1 MFEKRKFSWLVTLV
15 VVAFVLLSS
24 CKQTTTPPL
33 PSKIDEGVSQE
44 NINKWNE
51 TYKEHTR
58 IYTIQGNVHRSA
70 FDGQKIVNVPGVV
83 TAVRTNSA
91 FYIQDVAGDG
101 DFRTSDAIYVY
112 TPKNFKGV
120 NVGDVVLVSGSV
132 TEYVDSKYQDTNLT
146 ITQIK
151 LTSDDDVVVV
161 ETGRTDLL
169 PAPVTLTYDDLHNKV
184 IFKDGTNLTDVLNPT
199 EESIDWYESL
209 EFMRVKVKNPKAVAP
224 PYSDVSYIIPGDAP
238 VEYTENGGVVYNEYN
253 KADFFYLYP
262 FGCFSSRGDAPDHE
276 LGYLLTN
283 TLKGG
288 DQINGDVVGIIDYYK
303 SNYQIILTEAFPEVT
318 PSVNTPGSVPTYD
331 GTKLN
336 IVSYNLENF
345 SAGNA
350 NDSDRAAKFA
360 EHFVNKLNSP
370 DIICLIEIQDDNGQT
385 NNAVVSSN
393 ETLQLLIDKI
403 KGINPSLTYA
413 AVNVDPSNNVS
424 GGAPGSNIRC
434 AYLYRTDKIELVP
447 DNDNNTSNSTFEHG
461 AKFVNG
467 KLEQNPA
474 RIGVGNNSDGQP
486 FFETRLPLVAHFRF
500 KEGINSGKDFIVIN
514 NHLSS
519 KGGDDAI
526 WGPSQPV
533 QRPSELN
540 RHGQAELVRDF
551 IDSVKD
557 IPVVSVGDYNDF
569 WFSDTLKIVKGTDM
583 KNVVEELPLNERYT
597 YTYSGYSQTLDHIL
611 VKGFS
616 DVKGGVLHVN
626 SIVEADKQLSDHDPV
641 WAQLTF

>member
-24 CKQTTTPPL
+24 CKQTSTPP
-33 PSKIDEGVSQE
+33 PITS
-44 NINKWNE
+44 E
-51 TYKEHTR
+51 TEEIKESPR
-58 IYTIQGNVHRSA
+58 IYEIQGTRHRSA
-70 FDGQKIVNVPGVV
+70 YDGKYVKNVKGIV
-83 TAVRTNSA
+83 TAVRTNGK
-91 FYIQDVAGDG
+91 FYLQDLEGDG
-101 DFRTSDAIYVY
+101 DPRTSDAIYVY

-199 EESIDWYESL
+199 EEAIDWYESL

-238 VEYTENGGVVYNEYN
+238 VTYTKNGGVVYNEYN

-262 FGCFSSRGDAPDHE
+262 FGCFSSRGDAPDQE

-350 NDSDRAAKFA
+350 NDSDRAANFA
-360 EHFVNKLNSP
+360 KHFVNKLNSP
-370 DIICLIEIQDDNGQT
+370 DIICLIEIQDDNGKT
-385 NNAVVSSN
+385 NDEVVSSN

-403 KGINPSLTYA
+403 KGINSSLTYA
-413 AVNVDPSNNVS
+413 AVNVDPSKNVS

-434 AYLYRTDKIELVP
+434 AYLYRTDRIELVP
-447 DNDNNTSNSTFEHG
+447 DIDNNTSDSTFEHG
-461 AKFVNG
+461 ATFVDG

-474 RIGVGNNSDGQP
+474 RIGVGKNSDGDP
-486 FFETRLPLVAHFRF
+486 FFETRLPLVAHFKF
-500 KEGINSGKDFIVIN
+500 KKDINGGKDFIVIN

-551 IDSVKD
+551 IDSVEG

-583 KNVVEELPLNERYT
+583 TNVVEKLPLNERYT

-611 VKGFS
+611 VKSFS
-616 DVKGGVLHVN
+616 NVEGGVLHVN

>member
-24 CKQTTTPPL
+24 CKQTTTPP
-33 PSKIDEGVSQE
+33 PITS
-44 NINKWNE
+44 E
-51 TYKEHTR
+51 TEEIKESPR
-58 IYTIQGNVHRSA
+58 IYEIQGTRHRSA
-70 FDGQKIVNVPGVV
+70 YDGKYVKNVKGIV
-83 TAVRTNSA
+83 TAVRTNGK
-91 FYIQDVAGDG
+91 FYLQDLEGDG
-101 DFRTSDAIYVY
+101 DPRTSDAIYIF
-112 TPKNFKGV
+112 TPSKFKGV

-151 LTSDDDVVVV
+151 PTSDDDVVVV
-161 ETGRTDLL
+161 ETRRTDLL

-238 VEYTENGGVVYNEYN
+238 VTYTENGGVVYNEYN

-262 FGCFSSRGDAPDHE
+262 FGCFSSRGDAPDQE

-331 GTKLN
+331 DTKLN

-350 NDSDRAAKFA
+350 NDSDRAANFA
-360 EHFVNKLNSP
+360 KHFVNELNSP

-385 NNAVVSSN
+385 DNGVVSSN
-393 ETLQLLIDKI
+393 NTLQLLIDKI
-403 KGINPSLTYA
+403 KSINSSLTYA
-413 AVNVDPSNNVS
+413 AVNVDPFNNVS

-447 DNDNNTSNSTFEHG
+447 DNDNNTSNSTFEHS

-486 FFETRLPLVAHFRF
+486 FFETRLPLVAHFKF
-500 KEGINSGKDFIVIN
+500 KEGINGGKDFIVIN

-583 KNVVEELPLNERYT
+583 TNVVEKLPLNERYT

-616 DVKGGVLHVN
+616 NVEGGVLHVN